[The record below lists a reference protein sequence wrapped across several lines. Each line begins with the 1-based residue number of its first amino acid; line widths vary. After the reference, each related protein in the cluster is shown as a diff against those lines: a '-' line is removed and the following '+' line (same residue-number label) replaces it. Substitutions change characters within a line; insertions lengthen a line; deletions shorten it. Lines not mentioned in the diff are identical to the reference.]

1 MIFMMKL
8 KIADKIKHADLIEAC
23 RMHDRQAQEKIYDLY
38 CKAMYNASFR
48 ILNHSAEAE
57 DIMQES
63 FIEAFEKLNTF
74 RGEGSFGSWLKR
86 IVVNNS
92 INHLRRKKPT
102 SSLEDEQF
110 EMIDTVDEENEY
122 SENLFCRLEEVRK
135 GLEELPENY
144 RIIIS
149 LHLLEGYDHE
159 EISEITG
166 LSNGNVRTTFSRAKQ
181 KLLQLIMKSRDK
193 QLV

>member
-1 MIFMMKL
+1 ME
-8 KIADKIKHADLIEAC
+8 HADLIEAC
-23 RMHDRQAQEKIYDLY
+23 RMHDRQAQEKVYDLY

-74 RGEGSFGSWLKR
+74 RGEGTFGSWLKR

-92 INHLRRKKPT
+92 INHLRKKKET
-102 SSLEDEQF
+102 SSLNDET
-110 EMIDTVDEENEY
+110 IDVADSENDDREY
-122 SENLFCRLEEVRK
+122 SENLFCRLEEVRN
-135 GLEELPENY
+135 GIRNLPENY
-144 RIIIS
+144 RMILS

-159 EISEITG
+159 EITEITG
-166 LSNGNVRTTFSRAKQ
+166 LSYGNVRTTFSRAKQ
-181 KLLQLIMKSRDK
+181 KLLQLIMLSRNK
-193 QLV
+193 QII